1 MHITQDWKRKR
12 AGHCTA
18 CWTCYRS
25 HRACDG
31 GRPCKRCLDLGR
43 GDTCRDPAQDERIP
57 TKQHKPKI
65 RTLKMPKRKG
75 FFIVKPQMLT
85 TKSKPRP
92 AKEACCPASAPLPS
106 TTSPFPSL
114 AAFNSEFD
122 SSSDYRTHE
131 AWYPEHFSGSV
142 CPEEI
147 LSQKKPQR
155 SILQSHELILD
166 LNLEDDIPEFNLL
179 NLFPWQQ
186 TQITLTDD
194 DVSVEALMERIFC
207 ETEEINDHRK
217 STEMVFKSQ
226 PLPNDFLR
234 LTETLFTPFGLRD
247 STQVGACFTKA
258 LNLPMIYLACP
269 SAFHGV

>member
-1 MHITQDWKRKR
+1 MQVTQDWKRKR

-43 GDTCRDPAQDERIP
+43 GATCRDPVPDERIP
-57 TKQHKPKI
+57 TKKHKPKI
-65 RTLKMPKRKG
+65 CTLKMPKRKG
-75 FFIVKPQMLT
+75 FFIVKPQMLK
-85 TKSKPRP
+85 KSKPWP
-92 AKEACCPASAPLPS
+92 AKEACCSASAPLPS

-131 AWYPEHFSGSV
+131 AWYPEKFSGYV
-142 CPEEI
+142 CQEEI

-155 SILQSHELILD
+155 SILQSNEL
-166 LNLEDDIPEFNLL
+166 NPEDDIPEFTLL

-186 TQITLTDD
+186 TQITLADD
-194 DVSVEALMERIFC
+194 DVSAEALMEGIFC
-207 ETEEINDHRK
+207 ETEEIYDHQK
-217 STEMVFKSQ
+217 SPGMVFKSQ
-226 PLPNDFLR
+226 RLPNDFLR
-234 LTETLFTPFGLRD
+234 LTESLFTPFGLRD
-247 STQVGACFTKA
+247 ATQVPCLF
-258 LNLPMIYLACP
+258 
-269 SAFHGV
+269 